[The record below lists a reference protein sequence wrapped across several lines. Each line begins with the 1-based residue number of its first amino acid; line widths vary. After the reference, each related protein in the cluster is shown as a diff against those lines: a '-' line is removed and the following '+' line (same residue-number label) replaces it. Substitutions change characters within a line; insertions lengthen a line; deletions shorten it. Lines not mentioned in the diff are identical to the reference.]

1 MPVRLRD
8 LQMVC
13 MSDRDSKAERTA
25 RTRAT
30 LLAEARA
37 IFSSQGFAG
46 AGTEAIVRAAEVT
59 RGALYYHF
67 ADKQALFEAVVA
79 EEARLVLESL
89 LDQSSDATDRFE
101 ALSFGCFAYIQACLE
116 PGTRRIYLL
125 DGPAVLG
132 WPRWRQIDDH
142 FSGAELRH
150 RVEQLLEDSGSPRDP
165 EIVTLLIGGAIREA
179 VLWLSETDDPD
190 DYARVEDTLAEVLRS
205 IYDVPER
212 FEEEPVLKVPPPTPP
227 V

>member
-1 MPVRLRD
+1 
-8 LQMVC
+8 MVC
-13 MSDRDSKAERTA
+13 MTEKESKAERHA

-37 IFSSQGFAG
+37 TFSRQGFAG
-46 AGTEAIVRAAEVT
+46 AGTEAIVRAAQVT

-67 ADKQALFEAVVA
+67 ADKRALFEAVVA

-89 LDQSSDATDRFE
+89 LDQSADATDRFE
-101 ALSFGCFAYIQACLE
+101 ALSFACFAYIQACLE
-116 PGTRRIYLL
+116 PGTRRLYLL

-132 WPRWRQIDDH
+132 WSRWREIDDH
-142 FSGAELRH
+142 FSGAELRN
-150 RVEQLLEDSGSPRDP
+150 RVEHLLEECEGRRDV

-190 DYARVEDTLAEVLRS
+190 DYARVEDTLGEVLRS
-205 IYDVPER
+205 IFVVPER
-212 FEEEPVLKVPPPTPP
+212 FDEEPTFKVKVPPPKPAA
-227 V
+227 

>member
-1 MPVRLRD
+1 
-8 LQMVC
+8 MVC
-13 MSDRDSKAERTA
+13 MTGKESKAERHA
-25 RTRAT
+25 QTRAT

-46 AGTEAIVRAAEVT
+46 AGTEAIVRAAQVT

-67 ADKQALFEAVVA
+67 ADKRTLFEAVVA

-89 LDQSSDATDRFE
+89 LDQSADAEDCFE
-101 ALSFGCFAYIQACLE
+101 ALAFGCFAYIQACLE

-132 WPRWRQIDDH
+132 WARWREIDDR
-142 FSGAELRH
+142 FSGAELRR
-150 RVEQLLEDSGSPRDP
+150 RVEELLADSAHRRDP

-190 DYARVEDTLAEVLRS
+190 DYARVEDTLVEMLRS
-205 IYDVPER
+205 IFAVPED
-212 FEEEPVLKVPPPTPP
+212 FDEEPTLKMKVPPPESAA
-227 V
+227 

>member
-1 MPVRLRD
+1 
-8 LQMVC
+8 MVC
-13 MSDRDSKAERTA
+13 MTDRESKAERHA

-46 AGTEAIVRAAEVT
+46 AGTEAIVRAAQVT

-67 ADKQALFEAVVA
+67 ADKRALFEAVVA

-89 LDQSSDATDRFE
+89 LDQSADAEDRFE
-101 ALSFGCFAYIQACLE
+101 ALSFACFAYIQACLE

-125 DGPAVLG
+125 DGPVVLG
-132 WPRWRQIDDH
+132 WSRWREIDDQ
-142 FSGAELRH
+142 FSGAELRN
-150 RVEQLLEDSGSPRDP
+150 RVEQLLEDCEGRRDP

-179 VLWLSETDDPD
+179 VFWLSETDDPD
-190 DYARVEDTLAEVLRS
+190 DYARVEDTLGDVLRS
-205 IYDVPER
+205 IFAVPE
-212 FEEEPVLKVPPPTPP
+212 ELDEEPTFKVKVPPPKPAA
-227 V
+227 